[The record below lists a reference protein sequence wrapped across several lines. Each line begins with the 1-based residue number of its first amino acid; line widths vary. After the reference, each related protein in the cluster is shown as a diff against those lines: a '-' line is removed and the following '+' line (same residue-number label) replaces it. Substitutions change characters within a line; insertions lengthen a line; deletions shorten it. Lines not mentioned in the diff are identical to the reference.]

1 VGLCGVSDKSN
12 KQFERR
18 AWRTDEE
25 WSRLRQR
32 IRASD
37 VPASV
42 SARGVWRMG
51 WIAAAAAVL
60 VVGAGVSGLVLRLQ
74 PRIPSTP
81 AERVATTGVGERL
94 TIRLGDSS
102 VVTLGPM
109 STIHYSA
116 TGRSVVLDVGIADFN
131 VLHRAT
137 RPFQVRAKNALV
149 TDLGTEFVVRAY
161 SADSGVD
168 VSVTSGEVTVSGGA
182 GDSVEL
188 RSGDVA
194 NVTRDGRVARVASAS
209 TRTLAAWVQGRLVF
223 EDVPLGTVAAEL
235 NRWFDVKIRV
245 PDRRLAGRRVSA
257 VYNQPTL
264 SGVLDAI
271 AATLPVRYE
280 RADNVITILP
290 ATR

>member
-1 VGLCGVSDKSN
+1 M
-12 KQFERR
+12 
-18 AWRTDEE
+18 
-25 WSRLRQR
+25 RQR

-182 GDSVEL
+182 ADSVEL